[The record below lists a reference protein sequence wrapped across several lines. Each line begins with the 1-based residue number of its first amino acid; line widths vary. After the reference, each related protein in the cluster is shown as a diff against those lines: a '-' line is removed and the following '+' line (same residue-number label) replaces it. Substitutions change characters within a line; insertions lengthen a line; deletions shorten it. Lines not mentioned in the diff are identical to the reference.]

1 MTTFNNN
8 SNMTASYTTCVRW
21 SDALVGARR
30 ARRFAFIA
38 TLSALTA
45 VGGVSAQSPAKP
57 ASQNAAQVKP
67 TEGQAV
73 AETFTVQFQDTDILQ
88 ALQMLSMQGR
98 RNIVASKGVTGTVSA
113 NLFDVTVMEALDV
126 LMRANDLRMEE
137 AGNFIY
143 VYTREEWDEISRSR
157 LKKASR
163 NFPLEYLNAKDAGD
177 FIAPLLSEV
186 GKVSFVGDVEK
197 GFQPSSTDGGSDSWA
212 FQGMLVVS
220 DYPDNLKAVES
231 LLKEIDTP
239 PAQVVV
245 ESTIVSSKVEQNDG
259 FGVDVS
265 IIGNLDIADLTNPLS
280 GADDLFSGNVG
291 NNGQVANSVNTA
303 VAGWDR
309 ASTMRVGVVSDDVSV
324 FLRMLDSVTDTTVLA
339 RPRVMALN
347 RQRAQILIGRRV
359 GYLTS
364 TTTQTATTQSVEFLD
379 SGIKLI
385 FRPFISSDG
394 SIRMELAPSLSDAKI
409 ENVADSEGSELPVP
423 NEDTSEIVTNV
434 RVKSGQTLVL
444 GGLFKEDTKIE
455 RRQVPGLGDVPILG
469 NAFKGY
475 DDELKREE
483 IIFLVTPTIV
493 KDDVAKIW
501 ADEAA
506 EFTSAVRIGAREGL
520 LPWSRDTLT
529 TAQNQKALDALAKG
543 DRDLALHHVEN
554 SLRLAPIQPEMI
566 RMRQELRG
574 GSSASEVDYERSM
587 MRRLLE
593 MKLDDGS
600 ADATSKLPT
609 NAATDASN
617 DVSNDASTA
626 SSEDASESTSSDATK
641 TANARGTTDLDAA
654 ALSAMHVSSSSASS
668 SSSSVAANAGLSLEG
683 STTNMTAS
691 NSAMSLDDA
700 SPTMQVATAPMP
712 LQSGRGAA
720 ELDASSSDSSSES
733 FSTQS
738 PADGFSTAA
747 FSAFRSGTVLSNWY
761 RWTPEYFAD
770 MYWDR
775 IASISGDDAQ

>member
-1 MTTFNNN
+1 MTKFNTD
-8 SNMTASYTTCVRW
+8 MTAALTTNPRTTT
-21 SDALVGARR
+21 L
-30 ARRFAFIA
+30 RRFAFIA
-38 TLSALTA
+38 TAAACALHTPA
-45 VGGVSAQSPAKP
+45 WAQGAKP
-57 ASQNAAQVKP
+57 AAGSQNQAGTAQVKP

-98 RNIVASKGVTGTVSA
+98 RNIVAAKGVSGTVTA

-126 LMRANDLRMEE
+126 LLRANDLRMEE

-143 VYTREEWDEISRSR
+143 VYTRDEWEEISRSR
-157 LKKASR
+157 MKKASR
-163 NFPLEYLNAKDAGD
+163 NFPLEYLNAKDAGE
-177 FIAPLLSEV
+177 FIAPLLSEG

-220 DYPDNLKAVES
+220 DFPENLKAIET
-231 LLKEIDTP
+231 LLTEIDTP

-245 ESTIVSSKVEQNDG
+245 ESTIVSSKVDQKDG

-265 IIGNLDIADLTNPLS
+265 VIGNLDVADLTNPLS
-280 GADDLFSGNVG
+280 GANDLFTGDVG
-291 NNGQVANSVNTA
+291 NNGEVANSVNTA

-309 ASTMRVGVVSDDVSV
+309 ESTLRVGVVSDDVSV

-364 TTTQTATTQSVEFLD
+364 TTTQTSTTQSVEFLD

-409 ENVADSEGSELPVP
+409 ENLTDSQGSELPVP

-493 KDDVAKIW
+493 KDDVAKVW
-501 ADEAA
+501 ADEAEQFA
-506 EFTSAVRIGAREGL
+506 SAVRIGSREGL
-520 LPWSRDTLT
+520 LPWSRDSLT
-529 TAQNQKALDALAKG
+529 TAQNQQAIEALAKG
-543 DRDLALHHVEN
+543 DRDLAMHHIEN
-554 SLRLAPIQPEMI
+554 SLRLSHNQPEII
-566 RMRQELRG
+566 RMREELRSG
-574 GSSASEVDYERSM
+574 GSAAQADYERSM
-587 MRRLLE
+587 LQRMIE
-593 MKLDDGS
+593 MKLGDPSTAEPAKQSS
-600 ADATSKLPT
+600 ADP
-609 NAATDASN
+609 
-617 DVSNDASTA
+617 
-626 SSEDASESTSSDATK
+626 STSNSSTMMTATETSASDA
-641 TANARGTTDLDAA
+641 
-654 ALSAMHVSSSSASS
+654 
-668 SSSSVAANAGLSLEG
+668 SSSVASNAALSLDMETAAETTATTANAAIELEPQ
-683 STTNMTAS
+683 MVDEAK
-691 NSAMSLDDA
+691 
-700 SPTMQVATAPMP
+700 P
-712 LQSGRGAA
+712 LMFETA
-720 ELDASSSDSSSES
+720 EL
-733 FSTQS
+733 TQS
-738 PADGFSTAA
+738 DA
-747 FSAFRSGTVLSNWY
+747 FSVLPRVPAYLEWS
-761 RWTPEYFAD
+761 RWTPAYFGEI
-770 MYWDR
+770 YWDR
-775 IASISGDDAQ
+775 IAAISESDAQ